1 MFKNLQLLPIK
12 VLLPSI
18 YLVALFAC
26 TSKKAPVSP
35 KQSHLT
41 TSGYK
46 MPSKVV
52 FFNDTLHLQDQDL
65 KERLD
70 REILVNMYFQSST
83 HLIIKR
89 CTRYFPLI
97 ENILKQEGV
106 PDDFKYLCVIE
117 SNLSNVTSPA
127 GASGF
132 WQFMPFTAPEY
143 GLRITPEIDE
153 RLHVEK
159 STRAA
164 CALIKSNYS
173 LFKDWVNACA
183 AYNRGPGGLMD
194 DLKFQHVKHFFDAE
208 MNQETGRYV
217 FRIMAMKMIL
227 ENPNEFGFEV
237 PQIEKYPI
245 YITKKITITEPIE
258 NLAQWSINQGYNR
271 RIIRLLNPW
280 ILGNK
285 LTNKSLPCTIEIPNS
300 NNQLKVFN
308 P

>member
-1 MFKNLQLLPIK
+1 
-12 VLLPSI
+12 
-18 YLVALFAC
+18 
-26 TSKKAPVSP
+26 
-35 KQSHLT
+35 
-41 TSGYK
+41 
-46 MPSKVV
+46 
-52 FFNDTLHLQDQDL
+52 
-65 KERLD
+65 
-70 REILVNMYFQSST
+70 
-83 HLIIKR
+83 
-89 CTRYFPLI
+89 
-97 ENILKQEGV
+97 
-106 PDDFKYLCVIE
+106 
-117 SNLSNVTSPA
+117 
-127 GASGF
+127 
-132 WQFMPFTAPEY
+132 
-143 GLRITPEIDE
+143 
-153 RLHVEK
+153 
-159 STRAA
+159 
-164 CALIKSNYS
+164 
-173 LFKDWVNACA
+173 
-183 AYNRGPGGLMD
+183 
-194 DLKFQHVKHFFDAE
+194 